1 MSQVVIDI
9 TDAKEAGD
17 TASGEA
23 RATATTATSTPA
35 TTEELT
41 LATAT
46 LPAAA
51 TELAP
56 THDVLLITQKG
67 LYRLLSVLLS
77 IVALAMI
84 ILYFCNVVN
93 SKPWVI
99 IWTVIFGIAITLAFP
114 MLTSYLYRK
123 EEIFADLI
131 DVTAKSATER
141 HVFQN
146 SIKIV
151 MCICN
156 GLILGYIMHYF
167 AVDWVNS
174 PTEPEIIF
182 GALSG
187 VLALY
192 YNVQDRIFIGLVRAV
207 SCCLRNRRERY
218 LATLGSM
225 NRLNSSNS
233 VELHTAVAAA
243 AAAATAM
250 PASPAIVETSK

>member
-9 TDAKEAGD
+9 TDAKAL
-17 TASGEA
+17 GEVPA
-23 RATATTATSTPA
+23 ATATPLETAAPTV
-35 TTEELT
+35 
-41 LATAT
+41 
-46 LPAAA
+46 
-51 TELAP
+51 ELAAGEAP
-56 THDVLLITQKG
+56 APSHDVLLITQKG

-77 IVALAMI
+77 IVALSMI

-218 LATLGSM
+218 LATVGSL
-225 NRLNSSNS
+225 NKLNSVNGLNS
-233 VELHTAVAAA
+233 ASSVSGVELTATPAI
-243 AAAATAM
+243 ATAI
-250 PASPAIVETSK
+250 PTVIASTR

>member
-9 TDAKEAGD
+9 TDTKEAGD
-17 TASGEA
+17 TAPGEVPA
-23 RATATTATSTPA
+23 LATTALPA
-35 TTEELT
+35 T
-41 LATAT
+41 
-46 LPAAA
+46 AAA

-99 IWTVIFGIAITLAFP
+99 IWTVIFGITITLAFP

-146 SIKIV
+146 AIKIV

-174 PTEPEIIF
+174 STEPEIIF

-225 NRLNSSNS
+225 NELKSASNANS

-243 AAAATAM
+243 AAAAAAM
-250 PASPAIVETSK
+250 PASPAIVETKRQ